1 MPGPVLEGNMVID
14 FNTRSL
20 AVAAFRDDAA
30 EPAYL
35 AAEAGLRAA
44 WQGLYDDLA
53 GGRVDWLSYHIG
65 PVLYV
70 LTRGI
75 RPGAEVTRSV
85 FWNTG
90 GGLEAVS
97 HHDFTQFDFSEMPD
111 GVTVNAG

>member
-1 MPGPVLEGNMVID
+1 MVID

-20 AVAAFRDDAA
+20 ALAAFRDDAA

-53 GGRVDWLSYHIG
+53 AGRVDWLSYHIG

-97 HHDFTQFDFSEMPD
+97 HHDFTQFDAAEMPD
-111 GVTVNAG
+111 NVNISFGRI

>member
-1 MPGPVLEGNMVID
+1 MPAGGLPDLLPILGGMPGGGPDRLKGGGVPGP
-14 FNTRSL
+14 
-20 AVAAFRDDAA
+20 ADAGG
-30 EPAYL
+30 
-35 AAEAGLRAA
+35 AGLRAA

-97 HHDFTQFDFSEMPD
+97 HHDFSQFDFSEMPD